1 MAAQKRI
8 LLRMPEELH
17 TLIDNRANEHLRSVN
32 SELIVLLKRGL
43 ACSSNERE
51 SLKMADRLLASKSK
65 PQTTITKAAN
75 D

>member
-17 TLIDNRANEHLRSVN
+17 TLIVSRANERLRSVN

-43 ACSSNERE
+43 VCSSNERE
-51 SLKMADRLLASKSK
+51 SLKMADRLLANKSK
-65 PQTTITKAAN
+65 PQTAITKAAN